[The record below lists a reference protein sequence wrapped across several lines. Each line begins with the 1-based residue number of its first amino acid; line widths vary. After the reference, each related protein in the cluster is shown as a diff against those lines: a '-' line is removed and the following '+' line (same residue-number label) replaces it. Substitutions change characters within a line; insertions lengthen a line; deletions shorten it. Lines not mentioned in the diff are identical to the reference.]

1 MVGEETHTLPPI
13 GRYQDLT
20 PAKSQS
26 KNTKTLK
33 NLSKWPYCNSTVN
46 PCTTAKS
53 MAKWSV
59 DIAYS
64 CALAR
69 NLVLHL
75 ILPSWLHRI
84 HLRSV
89 LRRRVRRKRQWTL
102 SLFCM
107 FVFVLLYILFFQG
120 YDEWGS
126 KRLESLQGR
135 SEALGKVLTFLRS
148 LILRNRLER
157 GSTASPPAA
166 SDYKL
171 SEVLRLGLWQVNEC
185 VYDDFWNLQG
195 FDPQNTVA

>member
-1 MVGEETHTLPPI
+1 MLLHATSSCISYCHLGCIGSTCAQFFDEGLEEKDNGLL
-13 GRYQDLT
+13 DSS
-20 PAKSQS
+20 A
-26 KNTKTLK
+26 
-33 NLSKWPYCNSTVN
+33 C
-46 PCTTAKS
+46 
-53 MAKWSV
+53 
-59 DIAYS
+59 
-64 CALAR
+64 
-69 NLVLHL
+69 
-75 ILPSWLHRI
+75 
-84 HLRSV
+84 
-89 LRRRVRRKRQWTL
+89 
-102 SLFCM
+102 LFL
-107 FVFVLLYILFFQG
+107 FFYILFFQG